1 MYVYLCLFGLLQEKG
16 VKIFV
21 LLYKEMSIAVNLLST
36 YSKHTLMNLCPENIK
51 VRKYL
56 CPKNIKVRKYL
67 CPENISRRENELG
80 VHVG

>member
-1 MYVYLCLFGLLQEKG
+1 MYVYLCLFGHLQEKG

-56 CPKNIKVRKYL
+56 C
-67 CPENISRRENELG
+67 
-80 VHVG
+80 